1 MAMAADPDA
10 FEEFYRRSIGKVVG
24 FAVRR
29 CSNADDVAD
38 LVSAVFLQAITS
50 TSGFDPRRGAAVPW
64 LLGIA
69 AHEQARALRCRR
81 REATAMDRLRGRALL
96 DEEDHER
103 LTARIDAARM
113 APRLRQALEALTP
126 LERQMVEL
134 TSLDGLTPTEA
145 AVVLGI
151 RPSTARMRLNRGRR
165 KLRRSLDDV
174 EANLLAGPA
183 TTFQPDVRP

>member
-10 FEEFYRRSIGKVVG
+10 FEEFYRRSIGRVVG

-50 TSGFDPRRGAAVPW
+50 TSGFDPSRGAAVPW

-103 LTARIDAARM
+103 LTARIDAAR

-134 TSLDGLTPTEA
+134 TSLDELTPTEA
-145 AVVLGI
+145 AVIL
-151 RPSTARMRLNRGRR
+151 
-165 KLRRSLDDV
+165 
-174 EANLLAGPA
+174 
-183 TTFQPDVRP
+183 